1 MKIGERGQVTIPK
14 NIREK
19 YGFFPNIEIDFIPDK
34 DGVLIKKR
42 SLNTSPIQRVF
53 GILKKEQNTDD
64 YIEEIRGR

>member
-19 YGFFPNIEIDFIPDK
+19 YGFLPNIEIDFFPDK
-34 DGVLIKKR
+34 EGVLIKKR
-42 SLNTSPIQRVF
+42 SLKTSPIEKVF
-53 GILKKEQNTDD
+53 GILKKAQNTDD